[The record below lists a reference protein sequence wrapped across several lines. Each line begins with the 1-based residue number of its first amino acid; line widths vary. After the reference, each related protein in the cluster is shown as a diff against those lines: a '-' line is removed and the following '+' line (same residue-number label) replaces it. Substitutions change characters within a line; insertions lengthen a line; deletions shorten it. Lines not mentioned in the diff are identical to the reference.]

1 MAECEMYQQLKLMSV
16 KHKKSKLIIAVLIV
30 ISFLGVLLSFA
41 VWNSCGIEQVAI
53 ISEIQ
58 TYEKTLDPV
67 FCENLVLR
75 ILEYNDKCDNYIEIF
90 DCG

>member
-1 MAECEMYQQLKLMSV
+1 MSA

-41 VWNSCGIEQVAI
+41 VLNSCGIEQVSI

-58 TYEKTLDPV
+58 TYEKTLEPV

>member
-1 MAECEMYQQLKLMSV
+1 MSV

-41 VWNSCGIEQVAI
+41 VLNSCGIEQVAI

-67 FCENLVLR
+67 FCENLVLW
-75 ILEYNDKCDNYIEIF
+75 ILEYNDKCDNYIVIF

>member
-1 MAECEMYQQLKLMSV
+1 MSV
-16 KHKKSKLIIAVLIV
+16 KHKKSKLINAALIG

-41 VWNSCGIEQVAI
+41 VWNSCGIEHVAI

-67 FCENLVLR
+67 FCETLVLR

>member
-1 MAECEMYQQLKLMSV
+1 MISQ
-16 KHKKSKLIIAVLIV
+16 KHKKSKSIIAALIG

-41 VWNSCGIEQVAI
+41 VWDSCGIDHVSI
-53 ISEIQ
+53 ISDVQ

>member
-1 MAECEMYQQLKLMSV
+1 MISQ
-16 KHKKSKLIIAVLIV
+16 KHKKFKPVIAVLIG
-30 ISFLGVLLSFA
+30 ISFLGIMLSFA
-41 VWNSCGIEQVAI
+41 VWNSCGIEHVAI
-53 ISEIQ
+53 VSEIQ

-75 ILEYNDKCDNYIEIF
+75 ILEYNDKCENYIEIF

>member
-1 MAECEMYQQLKLMSV
+1 MSA

-41 VWNSCGIEQVAI
+41 VLNSCGIEQVSI

>member
-16 KHKKSKLIIAVLIV
+16 KHKKSKLIVAALIG

-41 VWNSCGIEQVAI
+41 VWNSCGIEHVAI

-58 TYEKTLDPV
+58 TYEKTLEPV

>member
-16 KHKKSKLIIAVLIV
+16 KHKKSKLIIAALIG

-41 VWNSCGIEQVAI
+41 VWNSCGIEHVAI

>member
-16 KHKKSKLIIAVLIV
+16 KHKKSKLIVAALIA

-41 VWNSCGIEQVAI
+41 VLNSCGIEQVSI

>member
-41 VWNSCGIEQVAI
+41 VLNSCGIEQVAI

>member
-1 MAECEMYQQLKLMSV
+1 MADCEMYQQLKLMSV
-16 KHKKSKLIIAVLIV
+16 KHKKSKLIIAALIG

>member
-1 MAECEMYQQLKLMSV
+1 MSV

-41 VWNSCGIEQVAI
+41 VLNSCGIEQVSI

-67 FCENLVLR
+67 FCENIVIR

>member
-1 MAECEMYQQLKLMSV
+1 MSGQ
-16 KHKKSKLIIAVLIV
+16 HKKSRLIIAALIG

-41 VWNSCGIEQVAI
+41 VWNSCGIEHVAI
-53 ISEIQ
+53 IPEIQ
-58 TYEKTLDPV
+58 TYEKTLEPV

>member
-1 MAECEMYQQLKLMSV
+1 MADCEMYQQLKLMSV
-16 KHKKSKLIIAVLIV
+16 KHKKSRLIIAALIG

-41 VWNSCGIEQVAI
+41 VWNSCGIEHVAI

>member
-1 MAECEMYQQLKLMSV
+1 MSV

-41 VWNSCGIEQVAI
+41 VLNSCGIEQVAI

-75 ILEYNDKCDNYIEIF
+75 ILEYNDKCDNYNEIF

>member
-16 KHKKSKLIIAVLIV
+16 KHKKSKLIVAALIG

>member
-16 KHKKSKLIIAVLIV
+16 KHKKSKLIVAALIG

-41 VWNSCGIEQVAI
+41 VWNSCGIEHVAI

>member
-1 MAECEMYQQLKLMSV
+1 MISQ
-16 KHKKSKLIIAVLIV
+16 KHKKSKSIIAALIGV
-30 ISFLGVLLSFA
+30 SFLGVLLSFS
-41 VWNSCGIEQVAI
+41 VWNSCGIDHVSI
-53 ISEIQ
+53 VSDIQ